1 MLAKMTNNKDLGAGP
16 SMLIEAASVVQERG
30 VTYGPMKPNMQRTAD
45 LWSVI
50 LKQKVRPDQVAM
62 CLIAVKMARL
72 VASPMHTDSVVD
84 IAGYAAV
91 LRECQHTDDENEDPR
106 AKIT

>member
-1 MLAKMTNNKDLGAGP
+1 MSAKFINNKDLGVGP
-16 SMLIEAASVVQERG
+16 TMLVDAASVVQERG
-30 VTYGPMKPNMQRTAD
+30 ITYGPMKPNMQRTAD

-72 VASPMHTDSVVD
+72 VESPMHTDSVVD

-91 LRECQHTDDENEDPR
+91 LRECQHTDDEDQR
-106 AKIT
+106 AKST